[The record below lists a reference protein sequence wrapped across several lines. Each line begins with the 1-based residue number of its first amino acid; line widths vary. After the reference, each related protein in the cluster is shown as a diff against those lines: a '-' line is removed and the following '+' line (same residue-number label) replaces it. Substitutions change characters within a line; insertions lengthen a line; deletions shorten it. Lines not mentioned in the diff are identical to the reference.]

1 MRILVTGGTGN
12 VGRHVVEQLIQA
24 DVTVRV
30 LSRKPGSAL
39 PAEAEVFR
47 GDLAEPD
54 SVRPALQGVD
64 RMYLFPFPATATAI
78 VRLAEQAGVRRV
90 VTLSSGAVTTGHDT
104 NFHLPVEQAVEASGM
119 EWTHIRPGEF
129 MLNRLWLWGPSVR
142 AERVIREPFPDRIGC
157 PVHERDIADV
167 AAFVLLQGGHHGIPY
182 TLNGPDRLSHRDQA
196 QAIAEA
202 IGRDIRLE
210 PLTPAQ
216 ARELY
221 LSQGG
226 FAAASADFLAGL
238 QTYSGE
244 TIDSA
249 PAETG
254 NPPAGSLTT
263 AQHVTGTPARTF
275 TAWAHEH
282 ARDFQ
287 ARGSG
292 DSPVRSAPH
301 Q

>member
-1 MRILVTGGTGN
+1 MTGGTGS
-12 VGRHVVEQLIQA
+12 VGRHVVEQLIRA

-30 LSRKPGSAL
+30 LSRKLSSEL
-39 PAEAEVFR
+39 PINVEIFQ

-54 SVRPALQGVD
+54 SVRPALQDVD
-64 RMYLFPFPATATAI
+64 RMYLFPFPSTAAAI

-90 VTLSSGAVTTGHDT
+90 VTLSSGAVTTGYDT

-119 EWTHIRPGEF
+119 EWTHVRPGEF

-142 AERVIREPFPDRIGC
+142 AQRVIREPFPDRVGC

-167 AAFVLLQGGHHGIPY
+167 AAFVLLQRGHQGISY
-182 TLNGPDRLSHRDQA
+182 TVNGPDRLSHRDQA

-210 PLTPAQ
+210 PATPAQ
-216 ARELY
+216 ARDLY
-221 LSQGG
+221 LAQGG

-244 TIDSA
+244 TTDSA
-249 PAETG
+249 RVEK
-254 NPPAGSLTT
+254 AGSPTTGSLST
-263 AQHVTGTPARTF
+263 AQDVTGMPARTF

-287 ARGSG
+287 A
-292 DSPVRSAPH
+292 PEI
-301 Q
+301 